1 MFGFPEATHK
11 IYKHNFL
18 RKIEIKFLFSRIE
31 LKDKESLVK
40 EHISP
45 LFPDFQLKKNINL
58 IFDIEN
64 KNNIIENKGVT
75 EEQVYFIF
83 KKDKSLL
90 QLTED
95 SFVLKINGSEYQS
108 LESII
113 AITENI
119 IKLAPLLGINTF
131 ERINFN
137 KLNILEL
144 KEVEELSD
152 LSYYAHQK
160 YINTEIRKPN
170 QSQLVINDYRTLT
183 MTNSDEKALL
193 ILKYG
198 INSPTNERGKL
209 NHIFIEIDIT
219 SKDVH
224 TTETLSTLKEVN
236 KEMFNIFNWTVSNEL
251 INLITFL
258 ALWYELA
265 ALPPNINVVG
275 CTLKSGSLSIL

>member
-1 MFGFPEATHK
+1 MFGFPEANYKT
-11 IYKHNFL
+11 YKHNFL
-18 RKIEIKFLFSRIE
+18 RKIEIKFLFPHIE
-31 LKDKESLVK
+31 LKDRESLIK
-40 EHISP
+40 ECISP
-45 LFPDFQLKKNINL
+45 LFPDFQLEKKLNF
-58 IFDIEN
+58 IFDLQNTNEV
-64 KNNIIENKGVT
+64 IENKGT
-75 EEQVYFIF
+75 EEEIYFIF
-83 KKDKSLL
+83 KKAKSLL

-251 INLITFL
+251 INLL
-258 ALWYELA
+258 EDDSS
-265 ALPPNINVVG
+265 N
-275 CTLKSGSLSIL
+275 

>member
-1 MFGFPEATHK
+1 MFGFPEATYK
-11 IYKHNFL
+11 TYKHNFL

-31 LKDKESLVK
+31 LKDKESLIK
-40 EHISP
+40 EYISP
-45 LFPDFQLKKNINL
+45 LFADFQLEKKLNF
-58 IFDIEN
+58 IFDLQNTNEV
-64 KNNIIENKGVT
+64 IENKGT
-75 EEQVYFIF
+75 EEEIYFIF

-113 AITENI
+113 PIIEKI
-119 IKLAPLLGINTF
+119 IKLASSLGIDTF
-131 ERINFN
+131 QGINFN

-144 KEVEELSD
+144 KEVKELSD
-152 LSYYAHQK
+152 LSYYAHQE

-183 MTNSDEKALL
+183 MANLDEKALL

-198 INSPTNERGKL
+198 VNSPTNEEGKL

-219 SKDVH
+219 SKEVR
-224 TTETLSTLKEVN
+224 TTETLSTLKKVN
-236 KEMFNIFNWTVSNEL
+236 KEMFNIFNWTISDKL
-251 INLITFL
+251 INLL
-258 ALWYELA
+258 E
-265 ALPPNINVVG
+265 ND
-275 CTLKSGSLSIL
+275 

>member
-1 MFGFPEATHK
+1 MFGFPEANYKT
-11 IYKHNFL
+11 YKHNFL
-18 RKIEIKFLFSRIE
+18 RKIEIKFLFPHIE
-31 LKDKESLVK
+31 LKDRESLIK
-40 EHISP
+40 ECISP
-45 LFPDFQLKKNINL
+45 LFPDFQLEKKLNF
-58 IFDIEN
+58 IFDLQNTNEV
-64 KNNIIENKGVT
+64 IENKGT
-75 EEQVYFIF
+75 EEEIYFIF

-90 QLTED
+90 QVTED

-251 INLITFL
+251 INLL
-258 ALWYELA
+258 EDDSS
-265 ALPPNINVVG
+265 N
-275 CTLKSGSLSIL
+275 

>member
-113 AITENI
+113 TITENI

-183 MTNSDEKALL
+183 MTNSDETALL

-251 INLITFL
+251 INLL
-258 ALWYELA
+258 EDDSS
-265 ALPPNINVVG
+265 N
-275 CTLKSGSLSIL
+275 